1 MDEAIR
7 TKPVSTIGST
17 QASIAEPTSGGVVFR
32 PGFAVWVAIGV
43 VAVVLFALRDD
54 HTWLVKYPKQYIVPF
69 SVWIDTAMAWVIEN
83 ARWLF
88 RAIAWVLDQALV
100 FVRLAL
106 AWLPWPVTIGAFLLL
121 SYYTGGVRLALLA
134 LVSLMYMVIVG
145 YWDKAML
152 TLSLVCLSVPL
163 SALVGLLIGVV
174 AFQYRV
180 VRRMVEPALDIMQAM
195 PAFAYLIPVLLLFGV
210 TPMVAIVTSAIYA
223 IPPITR
229 AVLLGY
235 SRVPVEVVESASM
248 AGATNWQM
256 LWWVRFP
263 SSRPTLLLGLNQT
276 IMAAFALVVFAALV
290 GGSDDIGYEVLRRLR
305 KSQFGESLL
314 AGIVITLFAILAD
327 RISRGYATRTGQI
340 GAASSI
346 SRRVWWT
353 AGAVL
358 VALGIGLLAEFLPA
372 LRSYPSDWVFYPAS
386 ALNDSVKWF
395 TATFFD
401 ATSWVKE
408 KALFFFL
415 LPIHI
420 GMEKAVRPHVWGF
433 ELTTT
438 ISWTYAALVLASAA
452 FAARRWSWRPAVA
465 IAIVGGLYHFGTRG
479 TPWPVVILVV
489 TALGWQTGGW
499 RVGVGSCLGLAFV
512 VLTGF
517 WRPAMTSVYLCG
529 AAVIVCFVAGGL
541 LGVLA
546 SQSERVS
553 AFLRPINDTLQT
565 IPLFVFLIPVLMV
578 FQHGDFAAV
587 LAIVM
592 YAIVPA
598 IRYTEHGIRNI
609 PADIVE
615 AARASG
621 CTRAQ
626 LLRHVQLPL
635 ALPEIMLGLN
645 QVVMFALAMLIVT
658 ALLGTQD
665 LGQKIYQA
673 LARSELGNGVVAGLG
688 IAFIAMIADRIIQ
701 ALSARWKANL
711 GL

>member
-1 MDEAIR
+1 MRAAGLTEIPGA
-7 TKPVSTIGST
+7 KPISTSA
-17 QASIAEPTSGGVVFR
+17 QFQPGV
-32 PGFAVWVAIGV
+32 AVWVVIGV
-43 VAVVLFALRDD
+43 VAVVVFTLRDD
-54 HTWLVKYPKQYIVPF
+54 HAWLLKYPKQYIVPL
-69 SVWIDTAMAWVIEN
+69 SQWLDATMAWMIEHG
-83 ARWLF
+83 RWLF

-100 FVRLAL
+100 YVRVVLS
-106 AWLPWPVTIGAFLLL
+106 WLPWPVIIGAFLLL
-121 SYYTGGVRLALLA
+121 SYYSGGLRLTVLTFAS
-134 LVSLMYMVIVG
+134 LVYMLIVG

-163 SALVGLLIGVV
+163 SVIVGLIVGVV

-180 VRRMVEPALDIMQAM
+180 VRRVVEPALDVMQAM

-210 TPMVAIVTSAIYA
+210 TPMVAIITSAIYA

-235 SRVPVEVVESASM
+235 TRVPIEVVESARM

-314 AGIVITLFAILAD
+314 AGLVITLFAILAD
-327 RISRGYATRTGQI
+327 RISRGYAVRTAQVEHAGNKS
-340 GAASSI
+340 GAPWRIIA
-346 SRRVWWT
+346 
-353 AGAVL
+353 
-358 VALGIGLLAEFLPA
+358 VALAVVAIGVLAEFVPA
-372 LRSYPSDWVFYPAS
+372 LRSFPSDWVFYPAD
-386 ALNDSVKWF
+386 ALSDSVKWF

-401 ATSWVKE
+401 ATSWIKE
-408 KALFFFL
+408 KVLFFFL
-415 LPIHI
+415 LPLHI

-433 ELTTT
+433 ELTAT
-438 ISWTYAALVLASAA
+438 ISWVYAGLLVIGAGL
-452 FAARRWSWRPAVA
+452 AARRWSWRPAVA
-465 IAIVGGLYHFGTRG
+465 IGILGGLYHFGTQG

-499 RVGVGSCLGLAFV
+499 KVGVGAFLGLVFI

-517 WRPAMTSVYLCG
+517 WRPAMTSVYLCA
-529 AAVIVCFVAGGL
+529 AAVVVCLVVGGL

-546 SQSERVS
+546 SQSDRVS

-598 IRYTEHGIRNI
+598 IRYTEHGIRNV

-615 AARASG
+615 AARALG
-621 CTRAQ
+621 CTKGQ
-626 LLRHVQLPL
+626 LLRLVQLPL

-645 QVVMFALAMLIVT
+645 QVVVFALAMLIVT

-665 LGQKIYQA
+665 LGHKIYQA
-673 LARSELGNGVVAGLG
+673 LARLELGNGLVAGLG

-701 ALSARWKANL
+701 ALSARWKQNL
-711 GL
+711 GLE